1 MQGMIKGY
9 IFPIKKNGLYYVC
22 TVFKRP
28 GHMGV
33 VLDFPLFIF
42 IFFYFH
48 SSIATTPRFTL
59 SLLARG
65 INLTCALHVVK

>member
-28 GHMGV
+28 GHMGD
-33 VLDFPLFIF
+33 VLHFPLFF
-42 IFFYFH
+42 NFH
-48 SSIATTPRFTL
+48 SSIAPTLRFTL
-59 SLLARG
+59 SPLARG
-65 INLTCALHVVK
+65 INLTYALHVVK